1 MNFISL
7 SLFDSAG
14 SSLLRGLS
22 RVAVPE
28 LLIVMASFLQTMGSR
43 VCGLQ
48 YQWFW
53 GSSLDCVAGKVSSEV
68 T

>member
-14 SSLLRGLS
+14 SSLLR
-22 RVAVPE
+22 VAVPE
-28 LLIVMASFLQTMGSR
+28 LLIVMASFLQSMGSR

-48 YQWFW
+48 YRWFW